1 MVTCYLSGKLLTQTR
16 HFLVSVNQ
24 IQFAHSLCVSESK
37 KERMRWMV
45 ED

>member
-1 MVTCYLSGKLLTQTR
+1 MVTCYLSGKLLTQTWN
-16 HFLVSVNQ
+16 FLVSVNQ
-24 IQFAHSLCVSESK
+24 IQFDHSLCVSKSK